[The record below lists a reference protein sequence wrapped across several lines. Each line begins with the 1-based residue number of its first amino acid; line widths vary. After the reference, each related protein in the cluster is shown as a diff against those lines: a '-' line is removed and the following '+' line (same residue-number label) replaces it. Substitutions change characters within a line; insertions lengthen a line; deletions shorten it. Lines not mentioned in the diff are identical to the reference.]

1 MREPKKI
8 SISFSKAKEVL
19 DEYRYKPR
27 REWSKEE
34 RFFFKICN
42 FVVLSKKRVNKIFSA
57 INSFGKL
64 SDKSHYNY
72 NEFDIIQIKELILDN
87 LEGCFQ
93 NFFKE
98 IKILKDSDI
107 QEIVDH
113 LEKLKDENLRLQNEN
128 ERLQFLFN
136 DYLSEQKLSKNTVLS
151 RVLESIN
158 QKKVNKSKK
167 DFKIDRKNIKK
178 FVEKWEKGMTTN
190 EITQE
195 LQEESLTIKVGKRKR
210 YNLKNR
216 D

>member
-1 MREPKKI
+1 MEKSQKI
-8 SISFSKAKEVL
+8 SISFSKAKEVI
-19 DEYRYKPR
+19 DEYRYRPR

-57 INSFGKL
+57 INSFRKL

-93 NFFKE
+93 NFFKD

-113 LEKLKDENLRLQNEN
+113 LEKLKDENLRLQKEN

-136 DYLSEQKLSKNTVLS
+136 DYLSEKKLSKNTVLS
-151 RVLESIN
+151 RVLESVS
-158 QKKVNKSKK
+158 QKKIKKISK

-178 FVEKWEKGMTTN
+178 FVEKWERGMTTN
-190 EITQE
+190 EITEE
-195 LQEESLTIKVGKRKR
+195 LQKENLSINVGKKKR
-210 YNLKNR
+210 YDLKK
-216 D
+216 

>member
-1 MREPKKI
+1 MEKSQKI
-8 SISFSKAKEVL
+8 SISFSKAKEVI
-19 DEYRYKPR
+19 DEYRYRPR

-57 INSFGKL
+57 INSFRKL

-93 NFFKE
+93 NFFKD

-113 LEKLKDENLRLQNEN
+113 LEKLKDENLRLQKEN

-136 DYLSEQKLSKNTVLS
+136 DYLSEKKLSKNTVLS
-151 RVLESIN
+151 RVIASVS
-158 QKKVNKSKK
+158 QKKIKKISK

-178 FVEKWEKGMTTN
+178 FVEKWERGMTTN
-190 EITQE
+190 EIAEE
-195 LQEESLTIKVGKRKR
+195 LQKENLSISVGKKKR
-210 YNLKNR
+210 YDLKK
-216 D
+216 

>member
-1 MREPKKI
+1 MEKSQKI
-8 SISFSKAKEVL
+8 SISFSKAKEVI
-19 DEYRYKPR
+19 DEYRYRPR

-57 INSFGKL
+57 INSFRKL

-93 NFFKE
+93 NFFKD

-113 LEKLKDENLRLQNEN
+113 LEKLKDENLRLQKEN

-136 DYLSEQKLSKNTVLS
+136 DYLSEKKLSKNTVLS
-151 RVLESIN
+151 RVIESVS
-158 QKKVNKSKK
+158 QKKIKKISK

-178 FVEKWEKGMTTN
+178 FVEKWERGMTTN
-190 EITQE
+190 EITEE
-195 LQEESLTIKVGKRKR
+195 LQKENLSINVGKKKR
-210 YNLKNR
+210 YDLKK
-216 D
+216 

>member
-1 MREPKKI
+1 MI
-8 SISFSKAKEVL
+8 TLKA
-19 DEYRYKPR
+19 
-27 REWSKEE
+27 
-34 RFFFKICN
+34 
-42 FVVLSKKRVNKIFSA
+42 A
-57 INSFGKL
+57 
-64 SDKSHYNY
+64 
-72 NEFDIIQIKELILDN
+72 
-87 LEGCFQ
+87 FQ

-136 DYLSEQKLSKNTVLS
+136 DYLSEEKLSKNTVLS
-151 RVLESIN
+151 RVLEGIN
-158 QKKVNKSKK
+158 KKKVKGSNK

-190 EITQE
+190 EITKE

>member
-1 MREPKKI
+1 MEKPQKI
-8 SISFSKAKEVL
+8 SISFSKAKEVI
-19 DEYRYKPR
+19 DEYRYRPR

-57 INSFGKL
+57 INSFRKL

-93 NFFKE
+93 NFFKD

-113 LEKLKDENLRLQNEN
+113 LEKLKDENLRLQKEN

-136 DYLSEQKLSKNTVLS
+136 DYLSEKKLSKNTVLS
-151 RVLESIN
+151 RVIESVS
-158 QKKVNKSKK
+158 QKKIKKISK

-178 FVEKWEKGMTTN
+178 FVEKWERGMTTN
-190 EITQE
+190 EIAEE
-195 LQEESLTIKVGKRKR
+195 LQKENLSISVGKKKR
-210 YNLKNR
+210 YDLKK
-216 D
+216 